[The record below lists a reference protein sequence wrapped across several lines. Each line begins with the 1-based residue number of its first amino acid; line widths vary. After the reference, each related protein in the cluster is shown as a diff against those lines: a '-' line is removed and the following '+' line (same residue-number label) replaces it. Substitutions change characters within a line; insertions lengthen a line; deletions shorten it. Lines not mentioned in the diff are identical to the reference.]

1 MSTNMTKQ
9 RRNFTSVP
17 TGGKKIPLMMANY
30 MCDTRKKRRRR
41 RQPQLLKRYDYDNA
55 EIKLISLQVQSSK
68 AHQR

>member
-30 MCDTRKKRRRR
+30 MCDTRKRKE
-41 RQPQLLKRYDYDNA
+41 KKTTSVT
-55 EIKLISLQVQSSK
+55 ETI
-68 AHQR
+68 

>member
-1 MSTNMTKQ
+1 MPTNMTKQ

-30 MCDTRKKRRRR
+30 MYDTRKKRRR

-55 EIKLISLQVQSSK
+55 KIKLISLQVQSSK